1 MSKNGKNRKKM
12 SINKIILMGM
22 EILFGFVILFSS
34 LVVYEEYQDFNN
46 HIAHFKSDTNSSTA
60 ISIQIEQKRE
70 ELKSNLIQYMIE
82 VLTLSAI
89 LFGIALG
96 GIKIINHFI
105 HKELD
110 NFSNFL
116 NLASKEYINID
127 TNQIQLEEFKILA
140 RYVNDMVDELH
151 EKQEELLHL
160 NKTLEDR
167 VVEKT
172 KKLSIQNE
180 ALEKEKQ
187 INELLLKT
195 QDRFIKQ
202 SIHEINT
209 PLAVIMTHIDLYTMK
224 YGNNRYLSKIES
236 ATKILNTIYADLT
249 YLMQKDRLE
258 YAKEKIDLSAF
269 IDDRITFFDEIA
281 KSNYLSFHSL
291 IQKNIYIHFSQIEL
305 QRIIDNNLSNAI
317 KYASMGTMVTV
328 KLIEKE
334 AIELSFETISKKIK
348 EPQKV
353 FESFYQEDE
362 CCSGFGL
369 GLDIVMS
376 ICSKNSVK
384 IGLES
389 NEKSTIFSYVF
400 QKEE

>member
-1 MSKNGKNRKKM
+1 M

-46 HIAHFKSDTNSSTA
+46 HIKHFKSDTNSSIAVHT
-60 ISIQIEQKRE
+60 QIEVKRE

-82 VLTLSAI
+82 VLTLSSI

-116 NLASKEYINID
+116 SLASKEYINID
-127 TNQIQLEEFKILA
+127 TNQIQLQEFKILA
-140 RYVNDMVDELH
+140 RFVNDMVDELH
-151 EKQEELLHL
+151 EKQEQLIHL

-167 VVEKT
+167 VIKKT
-172 KKLSIQNE
+172 RKLSLQNKE
-180 ALEKEKQ
+180 LEKEKHTK
-187 INELLLKT
+187 ELLLKM

-209 PLAVIMTHIDLYTMK
+209 PLAVIMTHIDLYVMK
-224 YGNNRYLSKIES
+224 HGENRYLSKIES

-249 YLMQKDRLE
+249 YLMQKDRFE
-258 YAKEKIDLSAF
+258 YPKENVDFSYF
-269 IDDRITFFDEIA
+269 MQERVGFFEDIA
-281 KSNYLSFHSL
+281 KSNYLSFDTH
-291 IQKNIYIHFSQIEL
+291 IEDNIFLYFSQIEL
-305 QRIIDNNLSNAI
+305 QRVVDNNLSNAI
-317 KYASMGTMVTV
+317 KYALVGTIVTIKLTKKAMGV
-328 KLIEKE
+328 
-334 AIELSFETISKKIK
+334 ELSFETISKKIK

-376 ICSKNSVK
+376 ICSKNQVDIS
-384 IGLES
+384 LDS
-389 NEKSTIFSYVF
+389 TQKSTIFSYMF
-400 QKEE
+400 KKEE